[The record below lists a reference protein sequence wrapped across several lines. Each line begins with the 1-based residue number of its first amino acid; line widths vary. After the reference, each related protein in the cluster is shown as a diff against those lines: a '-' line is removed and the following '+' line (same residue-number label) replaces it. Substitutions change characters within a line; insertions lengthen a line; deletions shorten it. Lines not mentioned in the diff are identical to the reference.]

1 MAVTV
6 DGVEIP
12 EQKIQAEMDMLR
24 SEYSE
29 YVKREGGEPDEA
41 QLREWAV
48 EGLIEVFLLR
58 RDAVTNQP
66 VPSDERIRQELETNA
81 ATYADTPEEER
92 PAKAREALQMRRLNR
107 ELRKK
112 VKRPDEAEVRA
123 FYDAAPD
130 LFLAPEAVRLSHICL
145 FSEPPTRANDF
156 LLLLRVKADV
166 EAGRMTWGEA
176 VGEYSHTV
184 ERDSGF
190 FATVS
195 RGELPADLENK
206 VFALKQGEISDVI
219 DLGEET
225 LHLFKVIESL
235 APGKVAFKDARE
247 IAENVLF
254 DQACHDALNAWFDE
268 QKAKA
273 VIVQ

>member
-1 MAVTV
+1 MAVTI

-24 SEYSE
+24 PEYNE

-58 RDAVTNQP
+58 REAVTNQP
-66 VPSDERIRQELETNA
+66 VPSDERVKQELETNA
-81 ATYADTPEEER
+81 ATYADAPEEER
-92 PAKAREALQMRRLNR
+92 PAKAREALQVRRLNR

-112 VKRPDEAEVRA
+112 VKRPEEAEVRA
-123 FYDAAPD
+123 FYDATSD
-130 LFLAPEAVRLSHICL
+130 LFVTSDGIRLTHVCL
-145 FSEPPTRANDF
+145 LTEPATRTDDF

-166 EAGRMTWGEA
+166 EQGRLAWHEA
-176 VGEYSHTV
+176 VAEYSHTV
-184 ERDSGF
+184 ERDRGY
-190 FATVS
+190 FATVG
-195 RGELPADLENK
+195 RGELPPDVEEKL
-206 VFALKQGEISDVI
+206 FALKEGGISDVI
-219 DLGEET
+219 DLGERT
-225 LHLFKVIESL
+225 LHLFKVMEIL
-235 APGKVAFKDARE
+235 VPGKIAFKDARE

-254 DQACHDALNAWFDE
+254 DQACHDALNEWLDE

-273 VIVQ
+273 VIVR